1 MNYFLTN
8 VRVKKLLHLQDFN
21 IPLDEK
27 EKKHLV
33 ITGRNGSGKTILMNA
48 ILEFFEIIPAHRELK
63 FWDSQGIFVTD
74 PLPEKEF
81 DSLYNMVN
89 RIFEKVELSFN
100 DPHEK
105 IAEKFHEGDFIIAF
119 YEAER
124 QVQMQ
129 EPKSPIKPDLSPV
142 ITLKQR
148 KVDQFLNFLV
158 DYKIQEALAR
168 NEKQEAAA
176 DKIAGWFHSFTE
188 LLKEIFE
195 DDNLAMVF
203 NYQDYSFKIKS
214 KGKEFKFTELAAGYS
229 AVLEIVTDLILKMQT
244 PGSLTRA
251 YDKQGIVLIDEI
263 ETHLHLELQ
272 RLILPILTRIFPNIQ
287 FIVTTHS
294 PFVLNSLPNIVAFDL
309 ERREPIEDLT
319 DYSYES
325 LAEGYFGVKT
335 DSSDIQLRLNRL
347 NELIDKKEPTASEEI
362 ELNALIDDF
371 DKIPEA
377 VAPSIKATYYQ
388 LKLKYNKGSRQ

>member
-1 MNYFLTN
+1 MDHELFLTKI
-8 VRVKKLLHLQDFN
+8 RVNKLLHLQDFD
-21 IPLDEK
+21 IPLSEE

-33 ITGRNGSGKTILMNA
+33 ITGRNGSGKTILINA
-48 ILEFFEIIPAHRELK
+48 VLEDLE
-63 FWDSQGIFVTD
+63 
-74 PLPEKEF
+74 
-81 DSLYNMVN
+81 
-89 RIFEKVELSFN
+89 RIFENIGKVELSYNYEETPFYTR
-100 DPHEK
+100 
-105 IAEKFHEGDFIIAF
+105 DFIIAF

-124 QVQMQ
+124 QVKMQ
-129 EPKSPIKPDLSPV
+129 EPKSPVKPDLSP
-142 ITLKQR
+142 IKNLKER

-168 NEKQEAAA
+168 NEKQEGAA
-176 DKIAGWFHSFTE
+176 DTIADWFHSFTG

-195 DDNLAMVF
+195 DDSLALIF
-203 NYQDYSFKIKS
+203 NYKDYSFRINS
-214 KGKEFKFTELAAGYS
+214 QGKAFKFTELAAGYS

-309 ERREPIEDLT
+309 ERRKPIEDLT
-319 DYSYES
+319 AYSYES

-347 NELIDKKEPTASEEI
+347 NELIDKEEPTASEEI
-362 ELNALIDDF
+362 EMKELIDDF

-377 VAPSIKATYYQ
+377 VAPSIKAAYYQ
-388 LKLKYNKGSRQ
+388 LKLKYNNKGSRQ